1 MIVCYQSCK
10 CCLELIKLSI
20 ESIEQNNENVIFFIF
35 NNKITHFFEDE
46 SKEVLEDGT
55 VKIKKIP
62 RTERKDEY
70 EYSKDDIKEI
80 RKLCKR
86 LIIVN
91 NDKWMDI
98 FDECPTKKAQ
108 TNTFSRLLFSRFFQK
123 LNKNEKLKT
132 KINEYLLNEF
142 SNNIQNEIKSNSLDN
157 LSKDIQNEKPV
168 NKPSKNDEKE
178 NKSKSFEN
186 LSKESQNEKHVNK
199 PSKRDE
205 MNLLKNV
212 NKYIYC
218 DEDVICDGP
227 IDNFWNLTFDHNFF
241 KGFRNS
247 FANRNKVPLF
257 RMKPLINDGLQLVNS
272 SFRIN
277 DPEYIK
283 LLNVQ
288 IICKIIERVVCRTQA
303 ITNWYGIDDIVLTTK
318 EFESLHESARI
329 RQLLCLKYYHIC
341 HTDGNKN
348 NLPVMKRVHNN
359 LIEKYNLFDK
369 NSMYY
374 VL

>member
-1 MIVCYQSCK
+1 MKIVCYQSCK

-20 ESIEQNNENVIFFIF
+20 ESIEQNNKNIIFFIF
-35 NNKITHFFEDE
+35 NNKITHFYEDSFEDSFKESFEDE
-46 SKEVLEDGT
+46 P
-55 VKIKKIP
+55 KIQ

-70 EYSKDDIKEI
+70 EYSKEDIKEI
-80 RKLCKR
+80 KKLCKR

-123 LNKNEKLKT
+123 LNNNEQLKT
-132 KINEYLLNEF
+132 KINEYLLNDSLKNET
-142 SNNIQNEIKSNSLDN
+142 SEDVQNENSLKNDELN
-157 LSKDIQNEKPV
+157 LLN
-168 NKPSKNDEKE
+168 KNDEKCLRID
-178 NKSKSFEN
+178 KI
-186 LSKESQNEKHVNK
+186 
-199 PSKRDE
+199 D
-205 MNLLKNV
+205 
-212 NKYIYC
+212 KYIYC

-227 IDNFWNLTFDHNFF
+227 VDNFWNLTFDHNFF

-288 IICKIIERVVCRTQA
+288 IICKIIKKVVCRTQA
-303 ITNWYGIDDIVLTTK
+303 LTNWYGIDDIVLTTK
-318 EFESLHESARI
+318 EFDSLHESARI

-348 NLPVMKRVHNN
+348 NLPVMRRVHKN
-359 LIEKYNLFDK
+359 LIEKYKLFDK
-369 NSMYY
+369 DSIFC